1 MLSNPRSSNSSHTGL
16 KARRRRKTSKE
27 ERICPVC
34 TQAFK
39 KAEHL
44 ARHMRSHTKEK
55 PFNCP
60 VCNKAFARQ
69 DTLLRHSRSHPAGS
83 NAYSSTAGMYRSIDE
98 SIDES
103 MNDEYEKHHLD
114 RELIS
119 HTISSDMPA
128 VPVNI
133 EHMSHLD
140 HLNPIAG
147 NMMAPVSPPNSSS
160 IDKHTPNM
168 SIGETS
174 SYPTQITPLNSLFS
188 LETGDAWRNQA
199 SPQPP
204 IWNFQ
209 FDRELETLLTGEDF
223 DLDAVNMSLL
233 YATSD
238 YVPVDA
244 IPGMNVTRLP
254 PPVDIVSSS
263 DNIQRHVEAV
273 QRKWHTFSELLPS
286 GQMTPDV
293 PREASLID
301 ESYRKRLAERLQQR
315 VQHGILPSTPFLD
328 LCIQAYFSKFHPLFP
343 IVHMPT
349 FRPGT
354 QNSVLL
360 LSVCSAGSL
369 FVGSP
374 RAISH
379 GISMFERLNK
389 ATLSSWDTYVSK
401 SKGSSLVALQAS
413 MIGQNFGLMM
423 GRPKDLVGIEMWHGS
438 IVAWARRARI
448 FDLRHPPY
456 NLAELDGEALNDAWM
471 GWIQIEVN
479 KRIVLGLYIHDA
491 ELARLHHHEPL
502 LRHSLERLPQISSND
517 LFAASSAEHWKTL
530 MLDERARTFA
540 NNPPPHNT
548 PPPSNH
554 PPQVL
559 PGDFALCGML
569 ESISAMAYEIHDE
582 HSLHAPWESTS
593 PSTLHPF
600 AISAPTSP
608 SIPPSHQPTKYH
620 ILLTNWYTAY
630 HAPLQNKATWP
641 CLMMLWHSTHIT
653 LHADINALECA
664 AGREGYDGVQKYTP
678 YARSW
683 VRSADA
689 KRCLLHAL
697 LIQKNFESLS
707 AGAEPAIYV
716 PMCLYYCGLV
726 WTCFMCFGDAA
737 NGRGH
742 DHESDVGDGH
752 DEQNKCGSP
761 EGRDENITIGP
772 AEILQF
778 AELRLPGVNGIG
790 GFLEQMGGLQP
801 RRLAM
806 GSLFRIIDLLQRIS
820 HWKIAQSLAA
830 TLLVLVEETQD
841 LF

>member
-1 MLSNPRSSNSSHTGL
+1 MLSNPRSSNPPYAGL

-34 TQAFK
+34 AQAFK

-44 ARHMRSHTKEK
+44 ARHLRSHTKEK

-83 NAYSSTAGMYRSIDE
+83 NAYSSTVGMYRSIDE

-103 MNDEYEKHHLD
+103 MEDEHQKQNLD
-114 RELIS
+114 PELIS
-119 HTISSDMPA
+119 HTIGADVPA
-128 VPVNI
+128 VPVNL
-133 EHMSHLD
+133 EHMNHLD
-140 HLNPIAG
+140 HLNPMAG
-147 NMMAPVSPPNSSS
+147 NTVAPVSPPNSSS

-174 SYPTQITPLNSLFS
+174 TYPTQVTPLTSLFS

-204 IWNFQ
+204 IWDYQ
-209 FDRELETLLTGEDF
+209 LDREWETLLTGEDF
-223 DLDAVNMSLL
+223 DLDAVNLSLL

-244 IPGMNVTRLP
+244 IPGMDVTRP
-254 PPVDIVSSS
+254 PPPAEPASISSINS
-263 DNIQRHVEAV
+263 DTAKRHANAV
-273 QRKWHTFSELLPS
+273 QKQWHTFSELASS

-315 VQHGILPSTPFLD
+315 VQHGILPSTPFL
-328 LCIQAYFSKFHPLFP
+328 
-343 IVHMPT
+343 
-349 FRPGT
+349 
-354 QNSVLL
+354 
-360 LSVCSAGSL
+360 
-369 FVGSP
+369 
-374 RAISH
+374 
-379 GISMFERLNK
+379 
-389 ATLSSWDTYVSK
+389 WDTYVSK
-401 SKGSSLVALQAS
+401 SRGSSLVALQAS
-413 MIGQNFGLMM
+413 MIGQSFGLMM
-423 GRPKDLVGIEMWHGS
+423 GRPKDLTGIEMWHGS
-438 IVAWARRARI
+438 IVAWARKARI

-456 NLAELDGEALNDAWM
+456 NLLELDGEALEDAWM
-471 GWIQIEVN
+471 DWIQIEVK

-502 LRHSLERLPQISSND
+502 LRHSLDRLPQISSND
-517 LFAASSAEHWKTL
+517 LFTASSAEHWKYF
-530 MLDERARTFA
+530 MLDEQARTLA
-540 NNPPPHNT
+540 KNHPHNT

-554 PPQVL
+554 TLQIL

-569 ESISAMAYEIHDE
+569 ESISAMAYEAQDE
-582 HSLHAPWESTS
+582 LSLHTPWESTS
-593 PSTLHPF
+593 PSTLP
-600 AISAPTSP
+600 STSSP
-608 SIPPSHQPTKYH
+608 QPTKYH
-620 ILLTNWYTAY
+620 TLLTKWYTTY
-630 HAPLQNKATWP
+630 HTPLQNKPTWP
-641 CLMMLWHSTHIT
+641 CLMMLWHSIHII

-664 AGREGYDGVQKYTP
+664 AGREGYDAMQKYTP

-683 VRSADA
+683 VRSPDA

-726 WTCFMCFGDAA
+726 WACFMCFGGDAGGREHDHDHDHGSQVGDA
-737 NGRGH
+737 NGNEKQSPSSQGQQ
-742 DHESDVGDGH
+742 DVITV
-752 DEQNKCGSP
+752 SP
-761 EGRDENITIGP
+761 TEN
-772 AEILQF
+772 LQF
-778 AELRLPGVNGIG
+778 AELRLPGVDGIG
-790 GFLEQMGGLQP
+790 VFLEQMGGLQP

-820 HWKIAQSLAA
+820 HLKIAQSLAT